1 MASGNPPLANVDPM
15 RAIILIPRSKPPK
28 LPDSFSPAIRDF
40 VDLCLCEEPDEVSN
54 TCSSSNDYTD
64 MMDRDQ
70 VRMNCQ
76 EQGLSRIATRHR
88 GLYYEN

>member
-54 TCSSSNDYTD
+54 TCSSP
-64 MMDRDQ
+64 
-70 VRMNCQ
+70 
-76 EQGLSRIATRHR
+76 
-88 GLYYEN
+88 YETILT